1 VTTPYV
7 SISYAS
13 VLSSTLLPIMEKEME
28 KVGKVRYV
36 LDNKYGE
43 GFVCAMV
50 KYFREYGDVG
60 DVPASH

>member
-1 VTTPYV
+1 
-7 SISYAS
+7 
-13 VLSSTLLPIMEKEME
+13 MEKEME
-28 KVGKVRYV
+28 KVGQVRYV